1 MAKRIALFAESG
13 TSIEAVPYGN
23 TYPSGAITIPESSI
37 EAGDLVLFYKN
48 DVQDDFDPYGKADI
62 YKDGVF
68 FKTILYAPE
77 LGALGPQKVGQ
88 DELKISDW

>member
-13 TSIEAVPYGN
+13 TSVEALPHGN
-23 TYPSGAITIPESSI
+23 TYPTGAITIPESTI

-62 YKDGVF
+62 YKNGIF

-77 LGALGPQKVGQ
+77 LGALGPDMVGQ
-88 DELKISDW
+88 DELKEQGW